1 MMTCSTGIQST
12 IMLAVSGNSTPDS
25 STAPSQMQFWQLHSL
40 SDGCSEGCEAGAF
53 SQSEQQ
59 QHTGVA
65 DWLPP
70 AAFASHERQ
79 RTGHAIKRAI
89 NSKVKRGLFIQ
100 FSLVSRFRESK
111 SSQPSDR
118 RTPATRLST
127 VGVRL
132 TLVRGFRRVRPI
144 PMRCRHGLR
153 RSRILN
159 HVGLARATAN
169 LATDR
174 F

>member
-1 MMTCSTGIQST
+1 
-12 IMLAVSGNSTPDS
+12 MLAVSGSSTPDS

-40 SDGCSEGCEAGAF
+40 SDGCSEGCEAGAS

-89 NSKVKRGLFIQ
+89 NSKAKRGLFIQ

-118 RTPATRLST
+118 SMPTTRSSISD
-127 VGVRL
+127 VPL
-132 TLVRGFRRVRPI
+132 TLVRGFRLVRPI
-144 PMRCRHGLR
+144 PMRCKHGR
-153 RSRILN
+153 RRLRILN

-169 LATDR
+169 LATGR